1 MAINKINN
9 ILLIIITV
17 ITFIEGLLCA
27 KYSKNLIC
35 MVSFNALNNPI
46 RQVFLLTPFNRYK
59 NCGSEKLSTWSK
71 HCSWEIREPRF
82 KHR

>member
-9 ILLIIITV
+9 ILLIIIIV

-59 NCGSEKLSTWSK
+59 KTVAQRS
-71 HCSWEIREPRF
+71 
-82 KHR
+82 